1 MCNSENQQTI
11 YKLPSRSLTPEGN
24 LPSLPLRRAP
34 RFPAHSPS
42 YFATEG
48 ASVLGV
54 LTDFNFLHH
63 FPEGSTITGP
73 VFAHD
78 SDLLGA
84 FGLLKKKKVREKP
97 SNKDSDPPHTI
108 LPLTQPPP
116 APRSPITSW

>member
-1 MCNSENQQTI
+1 M
-11 YKLPSRSLTPEGN
+11 PD
-24 LPSLPLRRAP
+24 
-34 RFPAHSPS
+34 AHSS
-42 YFATEG
+42 SLHLGFATEG

-84 FGLLKKKKVREKP
+84 FGIAISVVMLEAWQNPRRHNTHPGPSLNLLATKTCRPQPVL
-97 SNKDSDPPHTI
+97 PPFI
-108 LPLTQPPP
+108 MPEVG
-116 APRSPITSW
+116 A